1 MTSVFSKIIAG
12 DLPGTFL
19 WEDELCVVFMSINPV
34 EKGHALLVPKLE
46 IDHWL
51 DAPGDLQTHLMK
63 IANIIGK
70 AQQKAFKPNRVGL
83 IIAGFEVPH
92 LHIHLIP
99 AYTME
104 SLNFAEVPQA
114 ASSQELDE
122 AAGQIK
128 YYLEPQIRPGNG

>member
-12 DLPGTFL
+12 DLPGTFV
-19 WEDELCVVFMSINPV
+19 WDDEVCVVFMSINPV

-51 DAPGDLQTHLMK
+51 DAPEDLQTHLMRVAK
-63 IANIIGK
+63 IIGK
-70 AQQKAFKPNRVGL
+70 AQQKAFNPNRVGL
-83 IIAGFEVPH
+83 MIAGFEVPH

-104 SLNFAEVPQA
+104 SLNFAVAPPA
-114 ASSQELDE
+114 ASTNELNE
-122 AAGQIK
+122 AANEIK
-128 YYLEPQIRPGNG
+128 HYLESGIGTGNA

>member
-19 WEDELCVVFMSINPV
+19 WEDELGVVFMSINPV

-51 DAPGDLQTHLMK
+51 DAPEDLQTHLMK
-63 IANIIGK
+63 IARIIGK

-83 IIAGFEVPH
+83 VIAGFEVPH

-104 SLNFAEVPQA
+104 SLNFTDIPQT
-114 ASSQELDE
+114 ASTQDLDE

-128 YYLEPQIRPGNG
+128 YYLYPRVGTGND

>member
-34 EKGHALLVPKLE
+34 EKGHALLVPTLE

-51 DAPGDLQTHLMK
+51 DAPEDLQTHLMK
-63 IANIIGK
+63 IARIIGK

-83 IIAGFEVPH
+83 VIAGFEVPH

-104 SLNFAEVPQA
+104 SLNFTDVPQT
-114 ASSQELDE
+114 ASTQDLDE
-122 AAGQIK
+122 AASQIK
-128 YYLEPQIRPGNG
+128 YYL